1 MPKVGNKDFPY
12 TPEGMRAAREE
23 AKRTGLPVEAEN
35 DTVGKLM
42 DEEEQNK
49 GRAKKRR
56 AAGKMRY

>member
-35 DTVGKLM
+35 DTVGKLL
-42 DEEEQNK
+42 DEEEQTK
-49 GRAKKRR
+49 GRAK
-56 AAGKMRY
+56 